1 MKLTILAVVILA
13 LGIAVGLVLHG
24 QLDGSAAAAPP
35 CPPKCATPT
44 ATPTP
49 TPPPQQRE
57 DQIVLGATG
66 AANQTTFSYV
76 GGTRAPWIAFDA
88 GDYPS
93 SSVFR
98 LEFIID
104 LGADQTTC
112 VRLFDLT
119 TDSAIPASTMCA
131 TGAPSPQSQIDR
143 RRLRSDPLTL
153 PAGEHEYTLQ
163 GQSEV
168 SIGGSSVQFSRIIVE
183 WTE

>member
-1 MKLTILAVVILA
+1 MKLTILAVVTLA
-13 LGIAVGLVLHG
+13 LGIAFGLALHG
-24 QLDGSAAAAPP
+24 QLDGSAVAAPP
-35 CPPKCATPT
+35 CPPKCPTP
-44 ATPTP
+44 TPTP

-57 DQIVLGATG
+57 DQIALGAGG
-66 AANQTTFSYV
+66 AANDPTFNYV
-76 GGTRAPWIAFDA
+76 PLPLTPWIAFDA

-98 LEFIID
+98 LEVIID

-119 TDSAIPASTMCA
+119 TNSDIPGSTMCA
-131 TGAPSPQSQIDR
+131 TGAPNPPDR

-163 GQSEV
+163 GKSQV